1 MVYPVTGGIM
11 NIKLRKKE
19 GRSRRVTIGNN
30 ACGIVKMK
38 RKPDSKEY
46 ELIRNE
52 LSELGLNSVLAKL
65 SPDNL
70 MINGITFFQASDSP
84 DGKIIT
90 YSEDDLKD
98 ENGNSYIF
106 DYPYYKYFG
115 ELEPGRR
122 LIALYYGF
130 NYLVLPVTD
139 ETFTLV
145 GAVNTEEKLDRA
157 NSPFTEIGS
166 PRKLPTPMVLD
177 LPKDPA
183 RPVVPSDTERIKE
196 AVKSF
201 GKFTAAKT
209 VGMIAMIFLCIIVVG
224 LAYIFTLSAFE
235 DLTPGIFAACT
246 VIAVTVLI
254 TGIVCSV
261 KFFKNIY
268 LRNVLKMKYIKKVMI
283 VGVSNELLQPNFK
296 TLAIYEWIDNKIVFS
311 RHTMGFGQLF
321 LDKDVSYG
329 DQVYMLTKEKDER
342 AKVVNTRIFM
352 SER

>member
-1 MVYPVTGGIM
+1 MRTTVQCLVYPVTGGIM

-19 GRSRRVTIGNN
+19 GRSRHVTIGNN

-52 LSELGLNSVLAKL
+52 LSELGLNSVLAKI

-90 YSEDDLKD
+90 YAEDDLKD
-98 ENGNSYIF
+98 EKGNSYIF
-106 DYPYYKYFG
+106 DYPYYKFFG

-130 NYLVLPVTD
+130 NYLVLPVTG

-157 NSPFTEIGS
+157 RSV
-166 PRKLPTPMVLD
+166 KLPTPLVLT
-177 LPKDPA
+177 LPKEPA
-183 RPVVPSDTERIKE
+183 RPVAPSDTAKIRE
-196 AVKSF
+196 AVKTY

-209 VGMIAMIFLCIIVVG
+209 VGMIAMIILCIIVVG
-224 LAYIFTLSAFE
+224 LVYIFTLASFD
-235 DLTPGIFAACT
+235 DLSPGVFAACT
-246 VIAVTVLI
+246 AVAVIVLI
-254 TGIVCSV
+254 AGIVGSV
-261 KFFKNIY
+261 KFFKDIY
-268 LRNVLKMKYIKKVMI
+268 LRNVLKMKYIKRVMV
-283 VGVSNELLQPNFK
+283 VGVSVGLLQPNFK
-296 TLAIYEWIDNKIVFS
+296 TLAIYEWIDDKIVFS

-321 LDKDVSYG
+321 LDKDLSYG

-342 AKVVNTRIFM
+342 AGVINTRIFM
-352 SER
+352 SEK